1 MAGKGSSH
9 NSSMIGQPF
18 PSLLSG
24 QQSLLAVQDSCV
36 RPATGDRLPL
46 PANLCSLPCPAP
58 ITPAQETQRL
68 LPSEHPSCQLRFTP
82 FHPVLSATEE
92 DATGTPPPPTIPLSH
107 YNPHTLLII
116 SINYLY
122 ILFRY
127 KYVTWNPCLKWMEN
141 RQILL
146 TERMGSKGPLWA
158 QHTHTQWLFTQRAHK
173 ILPATVKSTL
183 HTGRDYTG
191 PLISVG
197 PRLSDS
203 KVGATV
209 SPTWSSYIIKREG
222 TTWSCQYSIL
232 PISGLSKIIISFGK
246 ECFSVTKEHPTR
258 MTMIKFSFMKLTSLH
273 FLCHGPELVWG

>member
-1 MAGKGSSH
+1 MRATGHRWPPPSPCQPLLSSVPSSH
-9 NSSMIGQPF
+9 HPSSGNTKAAALRTSI
-18 PSLLSG
+18 
-24 QQSLLAVQDSCV
+24 
-36 RPATGDRLPL
+36 L
-46 PANLCSLPCPAP
+46 PAQVHPIPPCPLCNGRRCYRD
-58 ITPAQETQRL
+58 T
-68 LPSEHPSCQLRFTP
+68 
-82 FHPVLSATEE
+82 
-92 DATGTPPPPTIPLSH
+92 PPPTIPLSH

-122 ILFRY
+122 IFFRY

-158 QHTHTQWLFTQRAHK
+158 QHTHSQWLFTQRAHK

-246 ECFSVTKEHPTR
+246 GCFSVTKEHPTR